1 MDTNNQTQNTGKIK
15 TKIQGIYSYLT
26 NFLKKDEE
34 IREKSMHIIEKAVE
48 KEDEQKIKDLKE
60 KINNI

>member
-1 MDTNNQTQNTGKIK
+1 METNNQTPGGNNIK
-15 TKIQGIYSYLT
+15 TKIQNIYSYLT

-34 IREKSMHIIEKAVE
+34 VREKSKNIVAEAVKEEDVKKIEE
-48 KEDEQKIKDLKE
+48 LKE